1 VQENEMLDGVKVDS
15 LAEGV
20 WRVSCPTRGGI
31 LTINCYLIED
41 GTGFTAIEPGP
52 ASTADLMLAGVSTLV
67 QPGKIDR
74 LILLDSSPFG
84 ASGAAAW
91 RSAGFKGEI
100 YADWRTALGISE
112 AGIPGPFR
120 FIHKDQD
127 EYRCEG
133 PVILEFRTFDETP
146 GSLFA
151 LHCQTGILFS
161 GRLGSSMGLDLP
173 STVSAMDRPQ
183 QLYQKTFGLPGLE
196 LPALIQ
202 GFGSTVPTLICPRFG
217 SALAFDD
224 PARLQ
229 IDKLSKEKAEG
240 AGEVLALL
248 EEVEKLRADNLDLQS
263 AMVFASDAAL
273 RDELSGL
280 YDRAYANEFLR
291 SLIIQGN
298 SFCAAFIEIDRL
310 KEYNRTAGVAS
321 GDQLLADIAGFLLE
335 NSSGGYLFRWAG
347 PVFLLVLESDR
358 ESAYRR
364 AEEIRAAVAAER
376 RFSRPTTIS
385 VAIVGSD
392 ELETEGKDDI
402 LSDLQAYARARLK
415 LLERR
420 GGNEVLAESGSEI
433 QEKSIALVLDGDS
446 ISADY
451 LREFLNRQDFS
462 AVGAS
467 RGGEALD
474 LLAKYQPEVV
484 IADAYLPQFDAF
496 QIRARMLASA
506 DLRRIPFVLLVEAK
520 TDEIVERAHTLQ
532 IFHIFEKPVPLRELL
547 GVIRYLVRWV
557 PDVR

>member
-1 VQENEMLDGVKVDS
+1 VQENEMSDGVRIDS

-31 LTINCYLIED
+31 LAVNCYILQD
-41 GTGFTAIEPGP
+41 DSGFTAIEPGP
-52 ASTADLMLAGVSTLV
+52 ASTAEFILAGAATLV
-67 QPGKIDR
+67 HPGSINR
-74 LILLDSSPFG
+74 LVLLDASPLA
-84 ASGAAAW
+84 ASGAGAW

-112 AGIPGPFR
+112 AGIPGPYR
-120 FIHKDQD
+120 FIHKERD

-133 PVILEFRTFDETP
+133 EAILEFRIFEALP
-146 GSLFA
+146 GTLFA
-151 LHCQTGILFS
+151 RHCRTGLLFS
-161 GRLGSSMGLDLP
+161 GRLGSSMGRDLP
-173 STVSAMDRPQ
+173 AVTPDMGRPQ
-183 QLYQKTFGLPGLE
+183 QLFQKTFGLPGLD
-196 LPALIQ
+196 LPALLK
-202 GFGSTVPTLICPRFG
+202 GFEGTVPALICPRFG
-217 SALAFDD
+217 SALNPVN
-224 PARLQ
+224 PANLLAAE
-229 IDKLSKEKAEG
+229 LSKEKAETS
-240 AGEVLALL
+240 GEVMALL

-291 SLIIQGN
+291 SLIVQGN

-321 GDQLLADIAGFLLE
+321 GDLLLADIAGFILE
-335 NSSGGYLFRWAG
+335 HSADGYLFRWSG

-358 ESAYRR
+358 ESSYRK
-364 AEEIRAAVAAER
+364 AESIRAAVEAER
-376 RFSRPTTIS
+376 RFSRPATIS

-392 ELETEGKDDI
+392 ELRTAGKDDI
-402 LSDLQAYARARLK
+402 LADLQALSRARLK

-420 GGNEVLAESGSEI
+420 GGNEVLAESGAEI
-433 QEKSIALVLDGDS
+433 QEKSMALILDGDS

-451 LREFLNRQDFS
+451 LVEFLNRQDFS
-462 AVGAS
+462 AVSAS

-474 LLAKYQPEVV
+474 LMEKYQPEVV
-484 IADAYLPQFDAF
+484 IADAYLPQFDAL

-506 DLRRIPFVLLVEAK
+506 DLRRIPFVLLVESK
-520 TDEIVERAHTLQ
+520 TSEIVERAHTQQ

-557 PDVR
+557 PDEH